1 MAQLSPQKKPTPS
14 GRYLMALSVAALGVV
29 FGDIGTSPLY
39 AVREAFSDLY
49 GLALN
54 ELNVLGVLSL
64 IFWSLIIVISLKY
77 LTLVMRADN
86 HGEGGIMALTALVM
100 PSKLRRGHW
109 RYFAVMLGI
118 FGASLL
124 YGDGMITP
132 AISVLSAVEGL
143 EVATP
148 TLAPY
153 VIPVTVGILV
163 ALFLL
168 QSRGTQRVGGLF
180 GPVTLVWFVTIA
192 ILGVSQIVKNPHV
205 LLAFNPY
212 YAIQFFTHNGLGG
225 FWVLGSVF
233 LVVTGGEALYAD
245 MGHFGPLPIRLTWFT
260 IVLPSLLLN
269 YFGQGALILR
279 DPATVENPFYMMVPD
294 WATYPLVGLA
304 TAATII
310 ASQAVISGSFSL
322 TRQAM
327 RLGFLPRMTIVQTSS
342 HEIGQVYIPTINWIL
357 MFATVGLVLG
367 FRSSSRLAAAYGV
380 GVTTDMVFTTL
391 LFAVVAWSLWKWPRW
406 LVLLMTGGLLTV
418 DLGFWSATIIKVPEG
433 GWFPLVVGA
442 IMLLIMTTWQQ
453 GRSLLSNVMQKDAF
467 PIERFLSTLAESKN
481 PPARVPGTAVYLT
494 RNPDVVPPALL
505 SNLRYNHA
513 IHERI
518 AIVSVETEE
527 IPRVVGSLRAE
538 VRPLEMGFTRVVLHY
553 GFMEHPNV
561 PVALYAIPEL
571 DLDPDDTY
579 FVLGREIIL
588 PEGKLGMPRWREQLF
603 ALMQRNALPATAF
616 FDLPIDGTFEV
627 GHLIRL

>member
-1 MAQLSPQKKPTPS
+1 MGEYANDHKPKPQGK
-14 GRYLMALSVAALGVV
+14 YLLALSIAALGVV

-54 ELNVLGVLSL
+54 ETNVLGVLSL
-64 IFWSLIIVISLKY
+64 IFWSLIIVISFKY

-100 PSKLRRGHW
+100 PSKLRRGNW
-109 RYFAVMLGI
+109 RFFAVMLGI

-143 EVATP
+143 KVATP
-148 TLAPY
+148 VLAPY
-153 VIPVTVGILV
+153 VIPLTVGILI
-163 ALFLL
+163 ALFAL
-168 QSRGTQRVGGLF
+168 QSRGTQKVGGLF
-180 GPVTLVWFVTIA
+180 GPVTFVWFVIIA
-192 ILGVSQIVKNPHV
+192 LLGLNQIVRNPHV
-205 LLAFNPY
+205 LLALSPT
-212 YAIQFFTHNGLGG
+212 YAVQFFLHNGIAG

-245 MGHFGPLPIRLTWFT
+245 MGHFGPLPIRLTWFFV
-260 IVLPSLLLN
+260 VLPALVTN
-269 YFGQGALILR
+269 YFGQGALLLR
-279 DPATVENPFYMMVPD
+279 QPQAVENPFYLMAPS
-294 WATYPLVGLA
+294 WATYPLVAMA

-327 RLGFLPRMTIVQTSS
+327 RLGFLPRMTIVQTSR

-357 MFATVGLVLG
+357 MIATVGLVFG

-391 LFAVVAWSLWKWPRW
+391 LFAVIAWSLWKWPRW
-406 LVLLMTGGLLTV
+406 LVLGLVSSLLLV
-418 DLGFWSATIIKVPEG
+418 DLSFWGATIIKVPEG
-433 GWFPLVVGA
+433 GWFPLVVGF
-442 IMLLIMTTWQQ
+442 IMLTVMTTWFQ
-453 GRSLLSNVMQKDAF
+453 GRTLLSSILVKDAF
-467 PIERFLSTLAESKN
+467 PLERFLESIKTSKK
-481 PPARVPGTAVYLT
+481 PPQRVPGSAIYLT

-505 SNLRYNHA
+505 TNLRYNHTL
-513 IHERI
+513 HERVL
-518 AIVSVETEE
+518 IVSVLTEE
-527 IPRVVGSLRAE
+527 VPRVPLPLRGE
-538 VRPLEMGFTRVVLHY
+538 LRHLDLGFDRIVLHY
-553 GFMEHPNV
+553 GFMEHPDV
-561 PVALYAIPEL
+561 PSELFAMVEL
-571 DLDPDDTY
+571 DLEEEGTY
-579 FVLGREIIL
+579 FVLGREAVL
-588 PEGKLGMPRWREQLF
+588 PEGRKDMPRWREQLF

-616 FDLPIDGTFEV
+616 FDLPAERTFEV
-627 GHLIRL
+627 GQLIRM

>member
-1 MAQLSPQKKPTPS
+1 MSESSSPERK
-14 GRYLMALSVAALGVV
+14 RLLALSIAALGVV

-39 AVREAFSDLY
+39 AVREAFGEQY
-49 GLALN
+49 GLALT
-54 ELNVLGVLSL
+54 EANVLGVLSL
-64 IFWSLIIVISLKY
+64 IFWSLVVVISLKY

-143 EVATP
+143 QVA
-148 TLAPY
+148 APRLEPF
-153 VIPVTVGILV
+153 VIPITVGILV

-180 GPVTLVWFVTIA
+180 GPVTLVWFLSIA
-192 ILGVSQIVKNPHV
+192 ALGLAQIVRNPHV
-205 LLAFNPY
+205 LAALNPY
-212 YAIQFFTHNGLGG
+212 HAAHFFATNGWAG

-245 MGHFGPLPIRLTWFT
+245 MGHFGPLPIRLTWFFV
-260 IVLPSLLLN
+260 VLPALLLN
-269 YFGQGALILR
+269 YFGQGALLLAN
-279 DPATVENPFYMMVPD
+279 PAAVENPFYLMVPG
-294 WATYPLVGLA
+294 WATYPMIALA

-327 RLGFLPRMTIVQTSS
+327 RLGFLPRMTVVQTSS
-342 HEIGQVYIPTINWIL
+342 EEIGQVYIPTINWIL

-406 LVLLMTGGLLTV
+406 VVALLTLGLLAV
-418 DLGFWSATIIKVPEG
+418 DLSFWAANIVKVPQG

-442 IMLLIMTTWQQ
+442 VMLLVMTTWYH
-453 GRSLLSNVMQKDAF
+453 GRTLLSDVLKKDAF
-467 PIERFLSTLAESKN
+467 PLERFLETLAASRN
-481 PPARVPGTAVYLT
+481 PPVRVPGTAVYLT

-505 SNLRYNHA
+505 TNLSYNHA
-513 IHERI
+513 LHERVVV
-518 AIVSVETEE
+518 VSVETEE
-527 IPRVVGSLRAE
+527 IPRVAGHLRGE
-538 VRPLEMGFTRVVLHY
+538 LRRLELGFTRVVLHY
-553 GFMEHPNV
+553 GFMEHPDV
-561 PVALYAIPEL
+561 PAELYVMEEL
-571 DLDPDDTY
+571 ALDPDDTY
-579 FVLGREIIL
+579 FVLGREVVL

-616 FDLPIDGTFEV
+616 FNLPHERTFEV
-627 GHLIRL
+627 GHLVRL

>member
-1 MAQLSPQKKPTPS
+1 MAHMSPGEKPQPR
-14 GRYLMALSVAALGVV
+14 GRYLLALSIAALGVV

-49 GLALN
+49 GLAPT
-54 ELNVLGVLSL
+54 ETNVLGILSL

-100 PSKLRRGHW
+100 PSKLHRGHW

-143 EVATP
+143 KVATP
-148 TLAPY
+148 ALAPY
-153 VIPVTVGILV
+153 VIPATVGILL

-168 QSRGTQRVGGLF
+168 QSRGTQKVGGIF
-180 GPVTLVWFVTIA
+180 GPVTLVWFLTIA
-192 ILGVSQIVKNPHV
+192 TLGVTQIVKNPHV
-205 LLAFNPY
+205 LVAFSPY
-212 YAIQFFTHNGLGG
+212 YALQYFVHNGMGG

-245 MGHFGPLPIRLTWFT
+245 MGHFGPLPIRLTWFF

-279 DPATVENPFYMMVPD
+279 DPSAVANPFYLMVPD
-294 WATYPLVGLA
+294 WATYPLVALA

-327 RLGFLPRMTIVQTSS
+327 RLGFLPRMTIIQTSS

-357 MFATVGLVLG
+357 MIATIGLVLG

-380 GVTTDMVFTTL
+380 GVTTDMVFATL

-406 LVLLMTGGLLTV
+406 VVLLMTAGLLTV

-433 GWFPLVVGA
+433 GWFPLVIGA
-442 IMLLIMTTWQQ
+442 IMMLIMTTWHQ
-453 GRSLLSNVMQKDAF
+453 GRTILSNVMKKDAF
-467 PIERFLSTLAESKN
+467 PIERFLETLADSKKA
-481 PPARVPGTAVYLT
+481 PQRVPGTAVYLT
-494 RNPDVVPPALL
+494 RNPDIVPPALL

-513 IHERI
+513 IHEDI
-518 AIVSVETEE
+518 VLVSVETEE

-538 VRPLEMGFTRVVLHY
+538 VRPLKDGFTQVVLHY

-561 PVALYAIPEL
+561 PLALLDIPEL
-571 DLDPDDTY
+571 GIDPDDTY
-579 FVLGREIIL
+579 FVLGREIVL
-588 PEGKLGMPRWREQLF
+588 AEGRLGMSRWREQLF
-603 ALMQRNALPATAF
+603 AFMQRNALPATAF
-616 FDLPIDGTFEV
+616 FNLPVNSTFEV
-627 GHLIRL
+627 GHLVRL

>member
-1 MAQLSPQKKPTPS
+1 MADPVHTKTEPN
-14 GRYLMALSVAALGVV
+14 GRYLIALSVAALGVV

-39 AVREAFSDLY
+39 AVREAFGEHY
-49 GLALN
+49 GLALT
-54 ELNVLGVLSL
+54 EANVLGVLSL
-64 IFWSLIIVISLKY
+64 IFWSLVVVISLKY

-109 RYFAVMLGI
+109 RYLAVMLGL

-143 EVATP
+143 EVA
-148 TLAPY
+148 APRLEPF
-153 VIPVTVGILV
+153 VIPVTVGILL
-163 ALFLL
+163 ALFLF

-180 GPVTLVWFVTIA
+180 GPVTLIWFTAIA
-192 ILGVSQIVKNPHV
+192 ALGLAQIVR
-205 LLAFNPY
+205 NPY
-212 YAIQFFTHNGLGG
+212 VLTALNPYHAVHFFTANGATG

-245 MGHFGPLPIRLTWFT
+245 MGHFGRTPIRLTWFFV
-260 IVLPSLLLN
+260 VLPALLLN
-269 YFGQGALILR
+269 YFGQGALLLAN
-279 DPATVENPFYMMVPD
+279 PAAVENPFYLMVPG
-294 WATYPLVGLA
+294 WATYPMIALA

-327 RLGFLPRMTIVQTSS
+327 RLGFLPRMTVVQTSS
-342 HEIGQVYIPTINWIL
+342 QEIGQVYIPTINWIL

-367 FRSSSRLAAAYGV
+367 FGSSSRLAAAYGV

-406 LVLLMTGGLLTV
+406 AVALLTLVLLGV
-418 DLGFWSATIIKVPEG
+418 DLSFWAANIVKVPQG

-442 IMLLIMTTWQQ
+442 VMLVVMTTWHQ
-453 GRSLLSNVMQKDAF
+453 GRALLSSVLQKDAF
-467 PIERFLSTLAESKN
+467 PLERFLETLAASKN
-481 PPARVPGTAVYLT
+481 PPTRVPGTAVYLT

-513 IHERI
+513 VHENVI
-518 AIVSVETEE
+518 VVSVETEE
-527 IPRVVGSLRAE
+527 IPRVLGSLRAE
-538 VRPLEMGFTRVVLHY
+538 VRALDLGFTRVVLHY

-561 PVALYAIPEL
+561 PVALYDIAEL
-571 DLDPDDTY
+571 ELDPDNTY
-579 FVLGREIIL
+579 FVLGREIVL

-603 ALMQRNALPATAF
+603 AVLQRNALPATAF
-616 FDLPIDGTFEV
+616 FDLPPAQTFEV

>member
-1 MAQLSPQKKPTPS
+1 MADTIPAPNQPN
-14 GRYLMALSVAALGVV
+14 GRRLLALSIAALGVV

-39 AVREAFSDLY
+39 AVREAFSEHY
-49 GLALN
+49 GLALS
-54 ELNVLGVLSL
+54 EANVLGVLSL
-64 IFWSLIIVISLKY
+64 IFWSLIVVISLKY

-143 EVATP
+143 EVA
-148 TLAPY
+148 APRLESF
-153 VIPVTVGILV
+153 VIPITVGILL
-163 ALFLL
+163 ALFFF

-180 GPVTLVWFVTIA
+180 GPITLVWFTTLAV
-192 ILGVSQIVKNPHV
+192 LGVAQIVH
-205 LLAFNPY
+205 NPY
-212 YAIQFFTHNGLGG
+212 VLTALLPNHAVNFFLANGSVG

-245 MGHFGPLPIRLTWFT
+245 MGHFGPTPIRLTWFLV
-260 IVLPSLLLN
+260 VLPALLLN
-269 YFGQGALILR
+269 YFGQGALLLANPR
-279 DPATVENPFYMMVPD
+279 AVENPFYLMVPG
-294 WATYPLVGLA
+294 WATYPVIALA

-327 RLGFLPRMTIVQTSS
+327 RLGFLPRMTVVQTSS
-342 HEIGQVYIPTINWIL
+342 EEIGQVYIPTINWIL
-357 MFATVGLVLG
+357 MLATVGLVLG

-391 LFAVVAWSLWKWPRW
+391 LFAVVAWSLWKWPRV
-406 LVLLMTGGLLTV
+406 LVGLMALALLTV
-418 DLGFWSATIIKVPEG
+418 DLAFWGANIVKVPQG

-442 IMLLIMTTWQQ
+442 VMLLVMTTWYH
-453 GRSLLSNVMQKDAF
+453 GRTLLADVLRKDAF
-467 PIERFLSTLAESKN
+467 PIDRFLETLATSKN
-481 PPARVPGTAVYLT
+481 PPVRVPGTAVYLT

-505 SNLRYNHA
+505 NNLAYNHVL
-513 IHERI
+513 HERVVI
-518 AIVSVETEE
+518 ASVETEE
-527 IPRVVGSLRAE
+527 IPRVGGHMRGELRA
-538 VRPLEMGFTRVVLHY
+538 LQYGFSRVVLHY
-553 GFMEHPNV
+553 GFMENPNV
-561 PVALYAIPEL
+561 PDELYAMEEL
-571 DLDPDDTY
+571 ELDPDHTY
-579 FVLGREIIL
+579 FVLGREVIL
-588 PEGKLGMPRWREQLF
+588 AEGRLGLPRWREQLF
-603 ALMQRNALPATAF
+603 AIMQRNALPATAF
-616 FDLPIDGTFEV
+616 FDLPPHRTFEV
-627 GHLIRL
+627 GHLVRL

>member
-1 MAQLSPQKKPTPS
+1 MTESSSPERK
-14 GRYLMALSVAALGVV
+14 RLLALSIAALGVV

-39 AVREAFSDLY
+39 AVREAFGEHY
-49 GLALN
+49 GLALT
-54 ELNVLGVLSL
+54 EANVLGVLSL
-64 IFWSLIIVISLKY
+64 IFWSLIVVISLKY

-100 PSKLRRGHW
+100 PSKLRRSHW

-143 EVATP
+143 GVA
-148 TLAPY
+148 APRLEPF
-153 VIPVTVGILV
+153 VIPITVGILV

-180 GPVTLVWFVTIA
+180 GPVTLVWFLSIA
-192 ILGVSQIVKNPHV
+192 ALGLAQIVRNPHV
-205 LLAFNPY
+205 LAALNPY
-212 YAIQFFTHNGLGG
+212 HAVHFFAANGWTG

-245 MGHFGPLPIRLTWFT
+245 MGHFGRTPIRLTWFFV
-260 IVLPSLLLN
+260 VLPALLLN
-269 YFGQGALILR
+269 YFGQGALLLAN
-279 DPATVENPFYMMVPD
+279 PAAVENPFYLMVPA
-294 WATYPLVGLA
+294 WATYPIIALA

-327 RLGFLPRMTIVQTSS
+327 RLGFLPRMTVVQTSS
-342 HEIGQVYIPTINWIL
+342 EEIGQVYIPTINWIL

-367 FRSSSRLAAAYGV
+367 FGSSSRLAAAYGV

-406 LVLLMTGGLLTV
+406 LVVLLTLGLLTV
-418 DLGFWSATIIKVPEG
+418 DLSFWAANIVKVPQG

-442 IMLLIMTTWQQ
+442 VMLLVMTTWHH
-453 GRSLLSNVMQKDAF
+453 GRTLLSDVLKKDAY
-467 PIERFLSTLAESKN
+467 PLERFLETLAASRN
-481 PPARVPGTAVYLT
+481 PPVRVPGTAVYLT

-505 SNLRYNHA
+505 TNLSYNHA
-513 IHERI
+513 LHERVVV
-518 AIVSVETEE
+518 VSVETEE
-527 IPRVVGSLRAE
+527 IPRVAGHLRGE
-538 VRPLEMGFTRVVLHY
+538 LRPLELGFSRVVLHY
-553 GFMEHPNV
+553 GFMEHPSV
-561 PVALYAIPEL
+561 PDELYAMEEL
-571 DLDPDDTY
+571 ELDPDDTY
-579 FVLGREIIL
+579 FVLGREVIL
-588 PEGKLGMPRWREQLF
+588 AEGRLGLPRWREQLF

-616 FDLPIDGTFEV
+616 FNLPHDRTFEV
-627 GHLIRL
+627 GHLVQL

>member
-1 MAQLSPQKKPTPS
+1 MADTVHSKTEPNGRRLIVLSI
-14 GRYLMALSVAALGVV
+14 AALGVV

-39 AVREAFSDLY
+39 AVREAFGEHY
-49 GLALN
+49 GLALT
-54 ELNVLGVLSL
+54 EANVLGVLSL
-64 IFWSLIIVISLKY
+64 IFWSLIVVISLKY

-143 EVATP
+143 EVA
-148 TLAPY
+148 APRLEPF
-153 VIPVTVGILV
+153 VIPVTVGILL
-163 ALFLL
+163 ALFLF

-180 GPVTLVWFVTIA
+180 GPITLTWFTAIA
-192 ILGVSQIVKNPHV
+192 ALGVAQIVQNPHV
-205 LLAFNPY
+205 LTALLPHHAVN
-212 YAIQFFTHNGLGG
+212 FFVANGATG

-245 MGHFGPLPIRLTWFT
+245 MGHFGRTPIRLTWFFV
-260 IVLPSLLLN
+260 VLPALLLN
-269 YFGQGALILR
+269 YFGQGALLLAN
-279 DPATVENPFYMMVPD
+279 PAAVENPFYLMVPA
-294 WATYPLVGLA
+294 WATYPMIALA

-327 RLGFLPRMTIVQTSS
+327 RLGFLPRMTVVQTSS
-342 HEIGQVYIPTINWIL
+342 EEIGQVYIPTINWIL

-367 FRSSSRLAAAYGV
+367 FGSSSRLAAAYGV

-391 LFAVVAWSLWKWPRW
+391 LFAVVAWSLWKWPRI
-406 LVLLMTGGLLTV
+406 LVALLALGLLAV
-418 DLGFWSATIIKVPEG
+418 DLSFWGANIVKVPQG

-442 IMLLIMTTWQQ
+442 VMLLVMTTWYH
-453 GRSLLSNVMQKDAF
+453 GRTLLASVLKKDAF
-467 PIERFLSTLAESKN
+467 PIERFLETLAVSKN
-481 PPARVPGTAVYLT
+481 PPVRVPGTAVYLT

-505 SNLRYNHA
+505 NNLGYNHVL
-513 IHERI
+513 HERVVI
-518 AIVSVETEE
+518 ASVETEE
-527 IPRVVGSLRAE
+527 IPRVAGHLRGE
-538 VRPLEMGFTRVVLHY
+538 LRPLELGFSRVVLHY
-553 GFMEHPNV
+553 GFMEHPSV
-561 PVALYAIPEL
+561 PDELYAMEEL
-571 DLDPDDTY
+571 ELDPDDTY
-579 FVLGREIIL
+579 FVLGREVIL
-588 PEGKLGMPRWREQLF
+588 AEGRLGLPRWREQLF
-603 ALMQRNALPATAF
+603 AVMQRNALPATAF
-616 FDLPIDGTFEV
+616 FDLPPDRTFEV
-627 GHLIRL
+627 GHLVRL